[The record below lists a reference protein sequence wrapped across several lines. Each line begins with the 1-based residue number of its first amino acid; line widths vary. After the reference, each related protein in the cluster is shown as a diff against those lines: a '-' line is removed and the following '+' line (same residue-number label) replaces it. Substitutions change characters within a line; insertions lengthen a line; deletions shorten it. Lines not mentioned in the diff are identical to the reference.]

1 LRSYAQTNIQLF
13 NQLRREGY
21 SNEEIGYVRD
31 AYELALHLFTGLY
44 RPSGDTFLS
53 HLVGTASIL
62 AALHTPVNIVTA
74 GLLHAAYIH
83 GDFGILSPRLM
94 SGNKRQKIRDVA
106 GDAVEDYIARYTSL
120 KWSSRAIS
128 DIGDRLDNL
137 DQIDRD
143 VLLIRLA
150 NELEDSLNCGV
161 LYCSDADRRR
171 QYIERWGQD
180 MVEMA
185 DRLGFP
191 ALASELS
198 RVFKEV
204 TSTEIQREL
213 LICSGRDRAYI
224 IAPRSY
230 HMRLSYVFFHTIFI
244 GMRILSKLCYKMGM
258 NSVGALFDPSRG

>member
-1 LRSYAQTNIQLF
+1 MR
-13 NQLRREGY
+13 
-21 SNEEIGYVRD
+21 
-31 AYELALHLFTGLY
+31 LFTGQY
-44 RPSGDTFLS
+44 RPSGDTFIS

-62 AALHTPVNIVTA
+62 ASLHTPINIVTA

-83 GDFGILSPRLM
+83 GDFGLMSLRLM
-94 SGNKRQKIRDVA
+94 SGNKRQKIRDVV

-120 KWSSRAIS
+120 KWSSRALS
-128 DIGDRLDNL
+128 DVGDRLDNL

-161 LYCSDADRRR
+161 LYCSDADRRK
-171 QYIERWGQD
+171 QYIERCGQD
-180 MVEMA
+180 MVEIA

-213 LICSGRDRAYI
+213 LIISSRDRAYLV
-224 IAPRSY
+224 APRSY
-230 HMRLSYVFFHTIFI
+230 HMRLSFVFCHTIFI
-244 GMRILSKLCYKMGM
+244 GMRFLSKLCYKMGM

>member
-1 LRSYAQTNIQLF
+1 MLPYAQTNIQLF
-13 NQLRREGY
+13 NQLHHEGY
-21 SNEEIGYVRD
+21 SNEEIVLVRD
-31 AYELALHLFTGLY
+31 AYQLAMRLFTGQY
-44 RPSGDTFLS
+44 RPSGDTFIS

-62 AALHTPVNIVTA
+62 AFLHTPISIVTA

-83 GDFGILSPRLM
+83 GDFGIFSMRLI
-94 SGNKRQKIRDVA
+94 SGKKRQKIRDVV

-120 KWSSRAIS
+120 KWNSMAIS

-198 RVFKEV
+198 GVFKEV
-204 TSTEIQREL
+204 TTREIQREL
-213 LICSGRDRAYI
+213 LISSGRDRAYL

-230 HMRLSYVFFHTIFI
+230 HMRLSRVFGQTIFI
-244 GMRILSKLCYKMGM
+244 GMRFLSKLCYKMGM

>member
-1 LRSYAQTNIQLF
+1 MRSYAQTNIQLF
-13 NQLRREGY
+13 NQLHHEGY
-21 SNEEIGYVRD
+21 SNEEIGLVQD
-31 AYELALHLFTGLY
+31 AYQLAMRLFTGQY
-44 RPSGDTFLS
+44 RPSGDTFIS

-62 AALHTPVNIVTA
+62 AFLHTPINIVTA

-83 GDFGILSPRLM
+83 GDFGIIGLMLM
-94 SGNKRQKIRDVA
+94 SGKKRRKIREVVGDV
-106 GDAVEDYIARYTSL
+106 VEDHIARYTRL
-120 KWSSRAIS
+120 KWSSKAIL
-128 DIGDRLDNL
+128 DISDRLDNL
-137 DQIDRD
+137 APIDRD
-143 VLLIRLA
+143 VLLIRLT
-150 NELEDSLNCGV
+150 NELEDNLNLGA

-204 TSTEIQREL
+204 TSTEIQGEL
-213 LICSGRDRAYI
+213 LICSGRDRAYL

-230 HMRLSYVFFHTIFI
+230 RMRLSYVFFHTIFI
-244 GMRILSKLCYKMGM
+244 GMRFLSKLCFKMGM
-258 NSVGALFDPSRG
+258 NSAGALFDPSRG

>member
-1 LRSYAQTNIQLF
+1 MHSYAQTNIQLF
-13 NQLRREGY
+13 NQLRRQGY
-21 SNEEIGYVRD
+21 SNEEIGCVRN
-31 AYELALHLFTGLY
+31 AHELAMHLFTGLY
-44 RPSGDTFLS
+44 RPSGDTFIS

-62 AALHTPVNIVTA
+62 ASLHTPINIVTA

-83 GDFGILSPRLM
+83 GDFGIIGLRLM
-94 SGNKRQKIRDVA
+94 SGKKRQKIRDVV

-120 KWSSRAIS
+120 KWSSKAIS
-128 DIGDRLDNL
+128 EIGDRLDNL
-137 DQIDRD
+137 DQVDRH

-161 LYCSDADRRR
+161 LYCSDADKRK
-171 QYIERWGQD
+171 QYIERCGQD
-180 MVEMA
+180 MVEIA

-204 TSTEIQREL
+204 TSTEIQGEL
-213 LICSGRDRAYI
+213 LIRSGRDRAYL

-230 HMRLSYVFFHTIFI
+230 HMRLSRVFGQTIFI
-244 GMRILSKLCYKMGM
+244 GMRFLSKLCYKMGM
-258 NSVGALFDPSRG
+258 NSIGALFDPSRG